1 MTDEQRIATIKKI
14 YSILW
19 HPETGFKA
27 FWKLP
32 ENRNLSQEELD
43 ERERQ

>member
-27 FWKLP
+27 FWKQP
-32 ENRNLSQEELD
+32 ENRNLLPLGKMFSIY
-43 ERERQ
+43 